1 MSRRLPHY
9 LWPLLAICLLLA
21 AWLLA
26 APPPAGAHGGGKP
39 QLVNSPAGPYLV
51 SVWTNPDP
59 LRVGTVHFTV
69 AVSEPPPPG
78 AENGEIVLNAAVRV
92 ALTPQN
98 QPPEVRPVGGLATHQ
113 GATNKLFYE
122 TDLEVPVEGA
132 WQVAVL
138 IDGPVGA
145 GEAAFEIEVRPAG
158 GSSWPILGGVA
169 VVLVVAALLIQ
180 VSQKRARPGHTAK
193 HPKAA

>member
-1 MSRRLPHY
+1 MNRLLPHH
-9 LWPLLAICLLLA
+9 LWPLLTICLLLA
-21 AWLLA
+21 AWLA

-59 LRVGTVHFTV
+59 LRVGTAHFTI

-113 GATNKLFYE
+113 DATNKLFYE
-122 TDLEVPVEGA
+122 TDLEVPLEGL

-138 IDGPVGA
+138 IDGPAGA
-145 GEAAFEIEVRPAG
+145 GEVAFEIEVRPAG
-158 GSSWPILGGVA
+158 GTNWTLLGGVA
-169 VVLVVAALLIQ
+169 VVLVMAALLIQ
-180 VSQKRARPGHTAK
+180 FSQKRTRPGRAPEQ
-193 HPKAA
+193 PKAA